1 MDRKMDVGTGRG
13 ARGGVLGG
21 MWEKVLLC
29 GRWCMWHQGNMAAP
43 KGETCKWPRWMAEA
57 GTAILLVRLMQGG
70 QILGDL
76 ISPVNIMDMGMGLTL
91 NWQGFDGVVLA

>member
-1 MDRKMDVGTGRG
+1 MGRKMDVGTERG

-29 GRWCMWHQGNMAAP
+29 GRWCRWHQGNMTAQ
-43 KGETCKWPRWMAEA
+43 KRETCKWPRWMTEA
-57 GTAILLVRLMQGG
+57 GTAILLVCLMQGG